1 MADLSITAQYTSQTW
16 AWAGFSYAE
25 LLATKDS
32 KRVFDVTN
40 AALAIARKFN
50 PALPLLRE
58 SLVHRHAMIDHVVQ
72 ASPHRRVVELAAGMS
87 RRGAAVTDDPD
98 VDYTEIDLVAA
109 RKREVLSRSE
119 QGRAILARKNY
130 KLVAGDVETAAFPPA
145 ELVIAE
151 GLLMYLDAAAQRRLF
166 AKVRGLNAR
175 FVFDLVPTPE
185 QPPPGR
191 AGRFLEAA
199 MKRFTGGK
207 SFTKDTRT
215 RADLVGELR
224 DAGFA
229 EVRTLEPHD
238 VPELPHPEWRTQT
251 VVFVASPTA
260 AS

>member
-1 MADLSITAQYTSQTW
+1 MADLSITALYTAQTW
-16 AWAGFSYAE
+16 AWAGFTYAD

-40 AALAIARKFN
+40 AALAIARKLN

-58 SLVHRHAMIDHVVQ
+58 SLVHRHAIIDHVVS
-72 ASPHRRVVELAAGMS
+72 ASRRRRVVELAAGMS
-87 RRGAAVTDDPD
+87 RRGAAFSDDPEI
-98 VDYTEIDLVAA
+98 DYTEIDLVAD
-109 RKREVLSRSE
+109 RKREVLSRSQ
-119 QGRAILARKNY
+119 QGRAILARKNF
-130 KLVAGDVETAAFPPA
+130 KLVAGNVETTGLPPA
-145 ELVIAE
+145 DLVIAE

-166 AKVRGLNAR
+166 ARVRSLNAR
-175 FVFDLVPTPE
+175 FVFDLVPAPE

-215 RADLVGELR
+215 RVDLVAELR

-229 EVRTLEPHD
+229 EVRTLEPPD
-238 VPELPHPEWRTQT
+238 VADLPHPEWQTQT